1 MKKSLFILATAA
13 IALAS
18 CNNDVKIAENKT
30 LGNNPQEI
38 AFFPLSQK
46 SARLQAPAKAPVQGT
61 VFPNQSMEVTAY
73 QSAGIET
80 PANYFAK
87 TTFSQDGSTGIWKGS
102 RYWPLSPATINF
114 FAVTGEATANITID
128 DDLSVANVDYSTNNQ
143 SDIMYAFGR
152 GAVEQNGNALV
163 FPANVPMAFKHA
175 LALINFQI
183 KGSTAIK
190 VKSITIDNAHYTG
203 DLELANSGATAASG
217 NVGTT
222 VTWTPDDSEGSY
234 TVPNITNYPLTGS
247 YYPTNANPATATDWA
262 NVMII
267 PTQQAGST
275 ISYGFKTFTITYC
288 IVNNSGDGPDQ
299 TYTYA
304 PSGYTAGVANLTAV
318 NAGYKYTYQIN
329 MTLHEIEIVPSVTA
343 WADGGTEVVEIPE
356 TIAYSASGSVDV
368 KVPTLAG
375 TYVFT
380 VSGVPADTYS
390 IGEGSTGDDAL
401 VVNDSPAITPATL
414 ASEGSIKVSVTVT
427 GSTGSARTRP
437 LELKET
443 TGGTVKMTFN
453 IKQD

>member
-1 MKKSLFILATAA
+1 MKKILF
-13 IALAS
+13 LAS
-18 CNNDVKIAENKT
+18 LAAVAMTSCTSESNEYVGDNTPK
-30 LGNNPQEI
+30 EI
-38 AFFPLSQK
+38 AFMPLAQK
-46 SARLQAPAKAPVQGT
+46 ATRAAVQGT
-61 VFPNQSMEVTAY
+61 AFPGQSMEVAAY
-73 QSAGIET
+73 QSAGIAT
-80 PANYFAK
+80 PANYFTQ

-102 RYWPLSPATINF
+102 RYWPLSSATINF
-114 FAVTGEATANITID
+114 FAVTGEAANNITVND
-128 DDLSVANVDYSTNNQ
+128 NLASASVTYSTNNQ

-152 GAVEQNGNALV
+152 GAVEQDGNTLV

-190 VKSITIDNAHYTG
+190 VKSITIDNAYYTG
-203 DLELANSGATAASG
+203 FLALANTGATAASG
-217 NVGTT
+217 DVTTT
-222 VTWTPDDSEGSY
+222 VTWTPDGSEGSY

-247 YYPTNANPATATDWA
+247 YYPSNSNPATATDWA

-275 ISYGFKTFTITYC
+275 TSYGFKTFTITYC
-288 IVNNSGDGPDQ
+288 IVNNSVDGPDQ

-343 WADGGTEVVEIPE
+343 WADGGTVVVEIPE
-356 TIAYSASGSVDV
+356 VIAYSASGSVDV
-368 KVPTLAG
+368 KVPELAG

-380 VSGVPADTYS
+380 VSGVPVDTYS
-390 IGEGSTGDDAL
+390 ISEGSTGDDAL
-401 VVNDSPAITPATL
+401 VGAATITPTTL
-414 ASEGSIKVSVTVT
+414 ASEGSISVAVTVT
-427 GSTGSARTRP
+427 ESSGSARTRP

>member
-1 MKKSLFILATAA
+1 MKKVLFMISVATF
-13 IALAS
+13 
-18 CNNDVKIAENKT
+18 T
-30 LGNNPQEI
+30 LMGCTNESSEYVGSGPEQKEI
-38 AFFPLSQK
+38 AFMPLTQK
-46 SARLQAPAKAPVQGT
+46 ATRAAVQGT
-61 VFPNQSMEVTAY
+61 AFPNQSMEVAAY
-73 QSAGIET
+73 QSAGIAT
-80 PANYFAK
+80 PANYFAQ

-102 RYWPLSPATINF
+102 RYWPLSSATINF
-114 FAVTGEATANITID
+114 FAVTGEANNNITVQN
-128 DDLSVANVDYSTNNQ
+128 DLSGASVTYATNNQ

-190 VKSITIDNAHYTG
+190 VKSITIDNAYYTG
-203 DLELANSGATAASG
+203 SLALANTGATAASG
-217 NVGTT
+217 DVTTT
-222 VTWTPDDSEGSY
+222 VTWTPDGSEGSY
-234 TVPNITNYPLTGS
+234 TVPNISNYPLTGS
-247 YYPTNANPATATDWA
+247 YYPTNTDPATATDWA

-267 PTQQAGST
+267 PTQQAGSST
-275 ISYGFKTFTITYC
+275 EYGFKTFTITYC
-288 IVNNSGDGPDQ
+288 IVNNSVDGPEQ

-304 PSGYTAGVANLTAV
+304 PSGYTGSTPNLTAV
-318 NAGYKYTYQIN
+318 AAGTKYTYQIN

-343 WADGGTEVVEIPE
+343 WTDGGTGLVEIPE
-356 TIAYSASGSVDV
+356 AIAYSASGSVDV

-427 GSTGSARTRP
+427 ESTGSARTRP

>member
-73 QSAGIET
+73 QSAGIAT

-102 RYWPLSPATINF
+102 RYWPLSSATINF
-114 FAVTGEATANITID
+114 FAVTGEAANNITVND
-128 DDLSVANVDYSTNNQ
+128 NLASASVTYAINNQ

-163 FPANVPMAFKHA
+163 FPANVPMSFKHA
-175 LALINFQI
+175 LALVNFQI

-190 VKSITIDNAHYTG
+190 VKSIKLNGARYTG
-203 DLELANSGATAASG
+203 SLALANSVEAQAASG
-217 NVGTT
+217 DVTTT
-222 VTWTPDDSEGSY
+222 VTWTPDDKVDDV
-234 TVPNITNYPLTGS
+234 TVPSIVSGTALSSTLYPE
-247 YYPTNANPATATDWA
+247 NTATSYPA
-262 NVMII
+262 SLMII
-267 PTQQAGST
+267 PTQQTGSLT
-275 ISYGFKTFTITYC
+275 KYGFTTFTITYC
-288 IVNNSGDGPDQ
+288 IVNNAVDGPDQ

-304 PSGYTAGVANLTAV
+304 PSGYTASTPNLTEVA
-318 NAGYKYTYQIN
+318 AGYKYTYQIN
-329 MTLHEIEIVPSVTA
+329 MTLHEIEIQPTVTA
-343 WADGGTEVVEIPE
+343 WVEEGPHTVEIPE
-356 TIAYSASGSVDV
+356 VIAYSASGSVDV
-368 KVPTLAG
+368 KVPELAG

-390 IGEGSTGDDAL
+390 ISEGSTGDDAL
-401 VVNDSPAITPATL
+401 VGAATITPTTL
-414 ASEGSIKVSVTVT
+414 AADGSIKVSVTVT

>member
-1 MKKSLFILATAA
+1 MKKYFYLFAA
-13 IALAS
+13 AAVALAS
-18 CNNDVKIAENKT
+18 CSSDDTIAENSSV
-30 LGNNPQEI
+30 GNQPQEI
-38 AFFPLSQK
+38 SLFAVNQK
-46 SARLQAPAKAPVQGT
+46 ATRAAVQGST
-61 VFPNQSMEVTAY
+61 FPNQSMEVTAY
-73 QSAGIET
+73 QSAGIVT
-80 PANYFAK
+80 PANYFAQ

-102 RYWPLSPATINF
+102 RYWPLSSATINF
-114 FAVTGEATANITID
+114 FAVTGEATNNITIQN
-128 DDLSVANVDYSTNNQ
+128 DLSGASVTYATNNQ
-143 SDIMYAFGR
+143 YDIMYAFGR

-190 VKSITIDNAHYTG
+190 VKSITIDNAYYTG
-203 DLELANSGATAASG
+203 SLALANTGATAASG
-217 NVGTT
+217 DVTTT
-222 VTWTPDDSEGSY
+222 VTWTPDGSEGSY

-247 YYPTNANPATATDWA
+247 YYPSNSNPATATDWA

-275 ISYGFKTFTITYC
+275 TPYGFKTFTITYC
-288 IVNNSGDGPDQ
+288 IVNNSVDGPDQ

-304 PSGYTAGVANLTAV
+304 PSGYTGSTPNLTAV
-318 NAGYKYTYQIN
+318 VAGTKYNYQIN
-329 MTLHEIEIVPSVTA
+329 MTLHEIEIVPSVTT

-401 VVNDSPAITPATL
+401 VVNDSPAITPVTL
-414 ASEGSIKVSVTVT
+414 ASEGSVKVSVTVT
-427 GSTGSARTRP
+427 ESTGSARTRP

-443 TGGTVKMTFN
+443 SGGTVKMTFN